1 MFKNIKNKTGIFAV
15 IGLVFII
22 GFSALISNLTAPEEA
37 KPIEFEK
44 VSYAEYEELF
54 DEKNEGVSFV
64 YVGRPGCSFCV
75 KIQPLLK
82 TIEEE
87 EKIIFNYLNTDT
99 MTEDNFNSISST
111 SEAFQKE
118 WGTPTLIAIVD
129 GKAFS
134 YLDGYREIED
144 IRKFVNSA
152 KSELKD
158 E

>member
-1 MFKNIKNKTGIFAV
+1 MFKKIKNKTGLFAV

-37 KPIEFEK
+37 KEIEFKK
-44 VSYAEYEELF
+44 VSYTEYEDLF
-54 DEKNEGVSFV
+54 DEKSKDVSFV

-82 TIEEE
+82 TVEEE
-87 EKIIFNYLNTDT
+87 EGIIFNYLNTDT
-99 MTEDNFNSISST
+99 MNEDDFNSLTNT
-111 SEAFQKE
+111 SEAFQSE
-118 WGTPTLIAIVD
+118 WGTPTLVAIVE

-144 IRKFVNSA
+144 IREFVKNA
-152 KSELKD
+152 KSELKN